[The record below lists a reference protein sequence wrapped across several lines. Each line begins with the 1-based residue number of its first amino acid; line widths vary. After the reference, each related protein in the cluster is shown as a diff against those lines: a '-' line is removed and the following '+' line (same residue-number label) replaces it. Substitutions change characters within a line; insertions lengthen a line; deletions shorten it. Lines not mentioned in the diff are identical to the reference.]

1 MLKETKLCSL
11 VIPEHT
17 SVQVHVAPRW
27 GLNTHAA
34 KIPFLGDTP
43 GLWAHEQWEA
53 PPRTSVLEGAD
64 RGRARTGVG
73 LARVY
78 LPRTTAP
85 TSFRNCSRPRCV
97 CVAADNLRL
106 SRGHGIHRPLV
117 HGVFSSGARPPHAPM
132 RGMHSRPT
140 LLPFLHQA
148 LPPDMFGCWNSCFFS
163 GDVIMQSS
171 TYIWRFLSS
180 LFCLV
185 CSSFWS

>member
-1 MLKETKLCSL
+1 MLKETKPCSL

-148 LPPDMFGCWNSCFFS
+148 LPPDMLELMLLF
-163 GDVIMQSS
+163 
-171 TYIWRFLSS
+171 WR
-180 LFCLV
+180 CNHAK
-185 CSSFWS
+185 